1 MLIIEYCG
9 NATVNNLSE
18 SGDGDAALVLTA
30 LMTIMNRLLMVVK
43 QSIVAENLMTS
54 VERILEYGALRQEA
68 YLKDICGPF
77 NNKLQGQIKFEH
89 VWLRYTD
96 DEDYVLKDISFTI
109 DEKEKVT
116 KVFLLLKQYC
126 KNLSHFTCT
135 ADRRCWKNWRGK
147 ILTYHGSISFG

>member
-9 NATVNNLSE
+9 NTTVNKLSE

-54 VERILEYGALRQEA
+54 VERILEYGALKQEA

-77 NNKLQGQIKFEH
+77 NIILQGQIKFEH
-89 VWLRYTD
+89 VWLRYAD

-116 KVFLLLKQYC
+116 EVFLLL
-126 KNLSHFTCT
+126 
-135 ADRRCWKNWRGK
+135 
-147 ILTYHGSISFG
+147 